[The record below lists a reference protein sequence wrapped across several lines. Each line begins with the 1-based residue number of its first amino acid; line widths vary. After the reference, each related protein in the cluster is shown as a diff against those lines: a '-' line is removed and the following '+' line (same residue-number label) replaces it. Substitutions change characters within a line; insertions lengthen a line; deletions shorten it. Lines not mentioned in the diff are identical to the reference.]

1 MDNYTNNPQ
10 SEKQDKKDEKPLP
23 GEKLGL
29 GTMIAGVLLMMLNA
43 MRYAGFIKG
52 GAASGFGIAASI
64 IIIIYGIVRYL
75 NGDNGPGK
83 KPTPKKRKVIFVAMT
98 VILTAVMGFL
108 CLGGKRDDVMIE
120 DFSVSADGS
129 EMTVHAGVFSSAGY
143 LRKINVSYD
152 DHAVMVDFYST
163 FGINNSAGA
172 KNEFVIPLK
181 PDSER
186 ICFNRG
192 DNYYAAFAK
201 GEDGQW
207 YKFAR
212 SLLLYS
218 LQPLSPRDCL
228 SMSSTTMSYISPRVE
243 QYSSTF
249 QGSLVWKCIFTSGPP
264 PTASR
269 QSPLRFLVK

>member
-1 MDNYTNNPQ
+1 MDNYTNNIQ
-10 SEKQDKKDEKPLP
+10 NEKQDKKDEKPLP

-52 GAASGFGIAASI
+52 GNASGFGIAASI

-83 KPTPKKRKVIFVAMT
+83 KPTPKNRKVIFVVMI
-98 VILTAVMGFL
+98 VILTAAMGFL

-129 EMTVHAGVFSSAGY
+129 EMTLKAGIAGSAGY
-143 LRKINVSYD
+143 LRKVKVRYD
-152 DHAVMVDFYST
+152 DEYKTVLVDFYST
-163 FGINNSAGA
+163 FGINNPVGA
-172 KNEFVIPLK
+172 EDTFVIPLK
-181 PDSER
+181 PDSEN
-186 ICFNRG
+186 ILFNRG

-212 SLLLYS
+212 
-218 LQPLSPRDCL
+218 
-228 SMSSTTMSYISPRVE
+228 
-243 QYSSTF
+243 
-249 QGSLVWKCIFTSGPP
+249 
-264 PTASR
+264 
-269 QSPLRFLVK
+269 